1 MPSFHNPMQTQS
13 PEHEDV
19 TQELKFE
26 APRAKLVS
34 DRGSLMAI
42 DVAAT
47 SHAGHVRT
55 NNEDHYLVVRFG
67 RSLESIQTNVK
78 PEILRPNYNL
88 TGYALLVADGLG
100 GMAGGEVASRTAL
113 AKIVNLVIDTPDW
126 ILGFEDNAKVDTI
139 MSRMTERFLKVDET
153 LKDQADHDAS
163 LSGMGTTLTTA
174 ATLND
179 DMVIGHIGDSRAYL
193 FRNNAL
199 TQLTRDHTV
208 AQELIDAGIDR
219 ADPATQSMRHV
230 LTAALGSLGSRIQ
243 PEVQRIHL
251 QEHDQILLCTDG
263 LTEMVDDKTIA
274 SLLRNTSAAAKA
286 CEDLTTIALAAGGSD
301 NITVVLA
308 RFGSTESKHPIAVN

>member
-1 MPSFHNPMQTQS
+1 MQTQS
-13 PEHEDV
+13 PEQEEV

-26 APRAKLVS
+26 APQTKFVT

-42 DVAAT
+42 DVAAA

-67 RSLESIQTNVK
+67 RSLENIETNID
-78 PEILRPNYNL
+78 PQMLRPNYSL
-88 TGYALLVADGLG
+88 TGYGLLVADGLG
-100 GMAGGEVASRTAL
+100 GMAGGEIASRTAL
-113 AKIVNLVIDTPDW
+113 TKIVSMVIDTPDW
-126 ILGFEDNAKVDTI
+126 ILGFEDNAKVEVMMT
-139 MSRMTERFLKVDET
+139 RMTERFLKVDET
-153 LKDQADHDAS
+153 LKTQADHDAS

-174 ATLND
+174 ATINN

-219 ADPATQSMRHV
+219 TDPATQSMRHV

-243 PEVQRIHL
+243 PQVQRIRL
-251 QEHDQILLCTDG
+251 QDQDQILLCTDG
-263 LTEMVDDKTIA
+263 LSEMVDDKTIA
-274 SLLRNTSAAAKA
+274 SLLRNTSTAAKA
-286 CEDLTTIALAAGGSD
+286 CEDLTTVALAAGGSD

-308 RFGSTESKHPIAVN
+308 RFGSAQSNPESAVN